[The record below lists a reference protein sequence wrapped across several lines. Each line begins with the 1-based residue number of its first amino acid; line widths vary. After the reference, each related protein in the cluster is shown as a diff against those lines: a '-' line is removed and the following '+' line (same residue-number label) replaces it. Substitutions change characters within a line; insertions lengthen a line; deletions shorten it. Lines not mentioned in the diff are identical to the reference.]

1 MYRDYQNFLHFIDLR
16 TISSKNESI
25 ITKSFLFPFHSTK
38 KYNSYKLSRSIYERS
53 FALLLHPFIDS
64 NRILEFI
71 QTSYQLSPRDDR
83 YDLPKDRLD
92 ATFITFLID
101 RIELVK
107 LVEPRSWR
115 AKFRHVYFAK
125 EIYRAHETKR
135 FQFIVTAP

>member
-16 TISSKNESI
+16 TISSKNGSI

-38 KYNSYKLSRSIYERS
+38 KYNSYKLSDPFTKEVSRYFPILLSIRIESSNS
-53 FALLLHPFIDS
+53 FKH
-64 NRILEFI
+64 
-71 QTSYQLSPRDDR
+71 RDDR